1 MKKIIL
7 FLALFGFSLNTLAD
21 EVTHQL
27 GNSGYAIREAMQ
39 AGAPRKSPASYFKAL
54 NLQRQAKKAFNDEN
68 LEMAL
73 KVSKEA
79 ETEAKQAL
87 AQSQS

>member
-54 NLQRQAKKAFNDEN
+54 NLQNQAKKAFSNEN
-68 LEMAL
+68 LEMAIQ
-73 KVSKEA
+73 VSKEA
-79 ETEAKQAL
+79 EAEAKLAL
-87 AQSQS
+87 KKSL